1 MIQLENGKNKL
12 YQWDLNQRL
21 IVDVEAGVQVHFASD
36 RDDED
41 KALPVV
47 AYSEDELVYANI
59 PNIMLQTPGIIN
71 VYIYPTDG
79 VTGYTKQHFK
89 LRVVEREKPTDYV
102 YTETETLNYE
112 TLRAEL
118 LEKIEESSGTGG
130 LNIPITYIEN
140 LDKTNRRSL
149 RDLESGMY
157 ILQGYFTAYTGSTA
171 SFTFSTGMLVSVVHT
186 STITYVQIFYAKYNT
201 LQYLEITDDG
211 YTRNDAKL
219 VNMES
224 TANKVTEITE
234 DSTDEQYPS
243 AKAVYDAL
251 NNSGGN
257 STSVRVAD
265 VTLNASSWVG
275 DKSPYS
281 QVVNITGTT
290 ERSQVDLTPSVEQ
303 LAIFYDKDLGFVTEN
318 VDGVV
323 TVYAIGQKPQNDY
336 VIQVTITEVNI

>member
-89 LRVVEREKPTDYV
+89 FRVVEREKPTDYV

-140 LDKTNRRSL
+140 LDKT
-149 RDLESGMY
+149 
-157 ILQGYFTAYTGSTA
+157 I
-171 SFTFSTGMLVSVVHT
+171 
-186 STITYVQIFYAKYNT
+186 K
-201 LQYLEITDDG
+201 EICLCI
-211 YTRNDAKL
+211 K
-219 VNMES
+219 
-224 TANKVTEITE
+224 
-234 DSTDEQYPS
+234 Q
-243 AKAVYDAL
+243 
-251 NNSGGN
+251 
-257 STSVRVAD
+257 
-265 VTLNASSWVG
+265 
-275 DKSPYS
+275 
-281 QVVNITGTT
+281 
-290 ERSQVDLTPSVEQ
+290 
-303 LAIFYDKDLGFVTEN
+303 
-318 VDGVV
+318 
-323 TVYAIGQKPQNDY
+323 
-336 VIQVTITEVNI
+336 